1 MGGRVEGGKQRG
13 GREAGGGWE
22 AGWRMGPPMMGR
34 KEDSH
39 GPRLGE
45 HITVD
50 VQHQVSS
57 R

>member
-1 MGGRVEGGKQRG
+1 MEGGKQRG